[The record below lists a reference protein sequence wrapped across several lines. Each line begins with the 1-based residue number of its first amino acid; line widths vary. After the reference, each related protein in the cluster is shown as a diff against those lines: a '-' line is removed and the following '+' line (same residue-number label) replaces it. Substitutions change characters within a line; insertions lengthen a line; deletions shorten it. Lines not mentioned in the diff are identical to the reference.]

1 MTAPVPYTPAPYVPP
16 RSYTVPCGCEVT
28 NPGVRGAQ
36 VIRACLENSQ
46 NSGTSYRKHQDRA
59 AAAALR
65 MQQAEAAGF
74 VPAKEHR
81 GEWLALTG
89 QDPAYRRAS
98 RHGWVEAT
106 RLWLDNYAHSYVVT
120 AGRTGLPPTFR
131 ATLRGCDCEMPSC
144 PHPAKVGASR
154 PATGWGGEVSFG
166 RRRGTGCECKAYM
179 RLCCGASWRPGDV
192 VAYAEYVLTTFKPA
206 KLGPERGPM
215 PRTTIK
221 YDPKH
226 IPELARAAADADPD
240 SWAAA
245 GYPGKDG
252 PT

>member
-1 MTAPVPYTPAPYVPP
+1 MTEPTPAPSGYVQPKD
-16 RSYTVPCGCEVT
+16 YWVPCGCGVT
-28 NPGVRGAQ
+28 NPGVHGAQ

-46 NSGTSYRKHQDRA
+46 NSGTSYRKHAERA

-81 GEWLALTG
+81 GEWLALTSAA
-89 QDPAYRRAS
+89 QMLRRAS
-98 RHGWVEAT
+98 RHGWVEVT
-106 RLWLDNYAHSYVVT
+106 RLWLDNDAHMYLVV
-120 AGRTGLPPTFR
+120 AGRIGLPSTFK
-131 ATLRGCDCEMPSC
+131 ATLNGCDCEMPSC

-154 PATGWGGEVSFG
+154 PAAGWGDGANFG
-166 RRRGTGCECKAYM
+166 RRRGTGCECKVYM
-179 RLCCGASWRPGDV
+179 RVCCGASWRPADV

-226 IPELARAAADADPD
+226 VPELAIAAAGADPD

-245 GYPGKDG
+245 GYPGKDV
-252 PT
+252 PK